1 MYFTKTKRY
10 VLYDSF
16 RFERDE
22 NIFFFKPGYR
32 GWCHIRNLTYLTP
45 NY

>member
-22 NIFFFKPGYR
+22 NIFFLNPGI
-32 GWCHIRNLTYLTP
+32 GVGVI
-45 NY
+45 